1 MNGLERTRAF
11 LEGRAIDRPPFHP
24 IVMRWAARHA
34 GVRYRDF
41 CLEPKAK
48 AGAMVRCADDF
59 DFDWAT
65 AMSDPWAEASAFG
78 VRVEYPEDDLPRE
91 AGGRLPDLEAAQRLR
106 PYVVHEHRRTR
117 NRVDEVRELARF
129 SSGRLFVVGWVE
141 GPIAEYVDLRGAGGA
156 ALDLM
161 DEPDAVARVL
171 DVIVE
176 AALELI
182 TFQVKAGA
190 HAVGI
195 GDSFCSQIGPRL
207 YKDLALPREKRL
219 VDHIHALGAFAKLHI
234 CGNTAPILPDMI
246 ATGADIID
254 ADHLVPTLAP
264 FAGLLR
270 QGQVFSGKADP
281 VSVVQ
286 DGAPKDIERR
296 VREDFVEAKGHLIVS
311 AGCEIAPDTS
321 DDNMRAFR
329 AVAGRLLG
337 RVAG

>member
-11 LEGRAIDRPPFHP
+11 LEGGAVDRPPFHP
-24 IVMRWAARHA
+24 IVMRWAAKHA
-34 GVRYRDF
+34 GVLYRDF
-41 CLEPKAK
+41 CLDPKVK
-48 AGAMVRCADDF
+48 AGAMVKCADDF
-59 DFDWAT
+59 DFDWASS
-65 AMSDPWAEASAFG
+65 MSDPWAEASAFG

-117 NRVDEVRELARF
+117 NRVDEVRELGRL
-129 SSGRLFVVGWVE
+129 SGGRLFVVGWVE
-141 GPIAEYVDLRGAGGA
+141 GAVAEYVNLRGAGGA

-171 DVIVE
+171 DVIAE

-182 TFQVKAGA
+182 AYQVKAGA

-207 YKDLALPREKRL
+207 YRDLALPREKL
-219 VDHIHALGAFAKLHI
+219 MVDQIHALGAVAKLHI
-234 CGNTAPILPDMI
+234 CGNTAPILQDMI

-254 ADHLVPTLAP
+254 VDHLVPTLAP
-264 FAGLLR
+264 FAGMLGP
-270 QGQVFSGKADP
+270 GQVFSGKADP

-286 DGAPKDIERR
+286 DGAPKDIERS
-296 VREDFVEAKGHLIVS
+296 VREDFVDAKGRLIVS
-311 AGCEIAPDTS
+311 AGCEITPDTS

-337 RVAG
+337 RVGA

>member
-11 LEGRAIDRPPFHP
+11 LEGRAVDRPPFHP

-41 CLEPKAK
+41 CLDPKVK

-78 VRVEYPEDDLPRE
+78 VRIEYPEDDLPRE
-91 AGGRLPDLEAAQRLR
+91 AGGRLADLEAAQRLR

-117 NRVDEVRELARF
+117 NRVEEVRELGHL
-129 SSGRLFVVGWVE
+129 SGGRLFVVGWVE
-141 GPIAEYVDLRGAGGA
+141 GPVAEYVDLRGAGGA

-219 VDHIHALGAFAKLHI
+219 VDHIHALGALAKLHI

-311 AGCEIAPDTS
+311 AGCEITPDTS

-329 AVAGRLLG
+329 AVTGRLLG
-337 RVAG
+337 RVAD

>member
-11 LEGRAIDRPPFHP
+11 LEGRAVDRPPFHP
-24 IVMRWAARHA
+24 IVMRWAAKHA

-41 CLEPKAK
+41 CLDPKAK

-78 VRVEYPEDDLPRE
+78 IRVEYPVDDLPRE
-91 AGGRLPDLEAAQRLR
+91 AGGRLPDLEAAQHLR

-117 NRVDEVRELARF
+117 NRVEEVRELGRL
-129 SSGRLFVVGWVE
+129 SGGRLFVVGWVE
-141 GPIAEYVDLRGAGGA
+141 GPVAEYVDLRGAGGA

-176 AALELI
+176 ATLEFI
-182 TFQVKAGA
+182 TYQVKAGA

-207 YKDLALPREKRL
+207 YRDLAFPREKRL
-219 VDHIHALGAFAKLHI
+219 VEHIHALGAVAKLHI

-254 ADHLVPTLAP
+254 VDHLVPTLLP
-264 FAGLLR
+264 FAGMLR
-270 QGQVFSGKADP
+270 PGQVFSGKADP

-286 DGAPKDIERR
+286 DGTPKDIEQA
-296 VREDFVEAKGHLIVS
+296 VREDFVDAKGQLIVS
-311 AGCEIAPDTS
+311 AGCEITPDTTG
-321 DDNMRAFR
+321 DNMRAFR

-337 RVAG
+337 PVAD

>member
-24 IVMRWAARHA
+24 IVMRWAAKHA
-34 GVRYRDF
+34 GVCYRDF
-41 CLEPKAK
+41 CLDPKVK

-117 NRVDEVRELARF
+117 NRVKEVRELGRL
-129 SSGRLFVVGWVE
+129 SGGRLFIVGWIE
-141 GPIAEYVDLRGAGGA
+141 GPIAEYVNLRGVGGA

-176 AALELI
+176 AALEFI

-207 YKDLALPREKRL
+207 YRDLAVPCEKRL
-219 VDHIHALGAFAKLHI
+219 IDHIHALGALAKLHI

-264 FAGLLR
+264 FAGMLR
-270 QGQVFSGKADP
+270 PGQVFSGMADP

-286 DGAPKDIERR
+286 DGAPKDIERT
-296 VREDFVEAKGHLIVS
+296 VREDFVEAKGRLIVS
-311 AGCEIAPDTS
+311 AGCEITPDTTA
-321 DDNMRAFR
+321 DNMRAFR

>member
-34 GVRYRDF
+34 GVHYRDF
-41 CLEPKAK
+41 CLDPKAK
-48 AGAMVRCADDF
+48 AGAMVKCADDF

-78 VRVEYPEDDLPRE
+78 VRVEYPENDLPRE
-91 AGGRLPDLEAAQRLR
+91 AGGRLPNLEAARGLR

-117 NRVDEVRELARF
+117 DRVEEVRELGRL
-129 SSGRLFVVGWVE
+129 SEGRLFVVGWVE
-141 GPIAEYVDLRGAGGA
+141 GSVAEYVNLRGAGGA

-171 DVIVE
+171 DVIAE

-182 TFQVKAGA
+182 AYQVKAGA

-195 GDSFCSQIGPRL
+195 GDSFCSQVGPRL
-207 YKDLALPREKRL
+207 YHDLALPREKL
-219 VDHIHALGAFAKLHI
+219 MVDQIHALGAVAKLHI

-254 ADHLVPTLAP
+254 VDHLVPALAP
-264 FAGLLR
+264 FAGMLGP
-270 QGQVFSGKADP
+270 GQVFSGKADP
-281 VSVVQ
+281 VSIVQ
-286 DGAPKDIERR
+286 DGMPKDIERT
-296 VREDFVEAKGHLIVS
+296 VREDFVDARGRLIVS
-311 AGCEIAPDTS
+311 AGCEITPDTS

-337 RVAG
+337 RVGA

>member
-11 LEGRAIDRPPFHP
+11 LEGKAIDRPPFHP
-24 IVMRWAARHA
+24 IIMRWAAKHT
-34 GVRYRDF
+34 GVLYRDF
-41 CLEPKAK
+41 CLDPKAK
-48 AGAMVRCADDF
+48 AGAMVKCADDF

-78 VRVEYPEDDLPRE
+78 VRVEYPEDGLPRE

-117 NRVDEVRELARF
+117 NRVEEVRELGRL
-129 SSGRLFVVGWVE
+129 SDGRLFVVGWVE
-141 GPIAEYVDLRGAGGA
+141 GPVAEYVNLRGAGGA

-171 DVIVE
+171 DIIVE
-176 AALELI
+176 AALEFI
-182 TFQVKAGA
+182 SYQVRAGA
-190 HAVGI
+190 HAIGI

-207 YKDLALPREKRL
+207 YRDLALPRERL
-219 VDHIHALGAFAKLHI
+219 MVDQIHALGAVAKLHI

-254 ADHLVPTLAP
+254 VDHLVPTLAP
-264 FAGLLR
+264 FVGRLR
-270 QGQVFSGKADP
+270 PGQVFSGKADP

-286 DGAPKDIERR
+286 DGTPKDIERT
-296 VREDFVEAKGHLIVS
+296 VREDFVDAKGHLIVS
-311 AGCEIAPDTS
+311 AGCEITPDTS

-329 AVAGRLLG
+329 AVAGRLLS
-337 RVAG
+337 RVAD

>member
-24 IVMRWAARHA
+24 IVMRWAAKHA

-41 CLEPKAK
+41 CLDPKVK

-106 PYVVHEHRRTR
+106 PYVVYEHRRTR
-117 NRVDEVRELARF
+117 NRVKEVHDLGRL
-129 SSGRLFVVGWVE
+129 SGGRLFIVGWVE
-141 GPIAEYVDLRGAGGA
+141 GPIAEYVNLRGVGGA

-176 AALELI
+176 AALEFI

-207 YKDLALPREKRL
+207 YRDLAVPCEKRL
-219 VDHIHALGAFAKLHI
+219 IDHIHALGALAKLHI

-264 FAGLLR
+264 FAGMLR
-270 QGQVFSGKADP
+270 PGQVFSGMADP

-286 DGAPKDIERR
+286 DGAPKDIERT
-296 VREDFVEAKGHLIVS
+296 VREDFVEAKGRLIVS
-311 AGCEIAPDTS
+311 AGCEITPDTTA
-321 DDNMRAFR
+321 DNMRAFR

>member
-11 LEGRAIDRPPFHP
+11 IEGRAVDRPPFHP

-34 GVRYRDF
+34 GIRYRDF
-41 CLEPKAK
+41 CLDPKAK

-59 DFDWAT
+59 NFDWAT

-91 AGGRLPDLEAAQRLR
+91 AGGRLPDLEAAQHLH

-117 NRVDEVRELARF
+117 NRVEEVRELGRL
-129 SSGRLFVVGWVE
+129 SGGRLFVVGWVE

-161 DEPDAVARVL
+161 DEPDAVVRVL

-182 TFQVKAGA
+182 SYQVKAGA
-190 HAVGI
+190 HAIGI
-195 GDSFCSQIGPRL
+195 GDSFCSQIAPRL
-207 YKDLALPREKRL
+207 YRDLSAPREKRL
-219 VDHIHALGAFAKLHI
+219 VDHIHALGAVAKLHI

-264 FAGLLR
+264 FAAMLR
-270 QGQVFSGKADP
+270 PGQVFSGKADP
-281 VSVVQ
+281 VGVVQ
-286 DGAPKDIERR
+286 DGTPKDIERA
-296 VREDFVEAKGHLIVS
+296 VREDFVEAKGRLIVS
-311 AGCEIAPDTS
+311 AGCEITPDTTA
-321 DDNMRAFR
+321 DNMRAFR

-337 RVAG
+337 PVGA

>member
-11 LEGRAIDRPPFHP
+11 LEGGAVDRPPFHP
-24 IVMRWAARHA
+24 IIMRWAAKHA
-34 GVRYRDF
+34 GVGYRVF
-41 CLEPKAK
+41 CLDPGIK
-48 AGAMVRCADDF
+48 AGAMVKCADDF
-59 DFDWAT
+59 DLDWVT

-78 VRVEYPEDDLPRE
+78 VRVDYPKDGLPRE
-91 AGGRLPDLEAAQRLR
+91 AGGLLPDLEAAQHLR

-117 NRVDEVRELARF
+117 NRVEEVRELGRL
-129 SSGRLFVVGWVE
+129 SGGRLFVVGWAE
-141 GPIAEYVDLRGAGGA
+141 GPLAEYVNLRGAGGA

-176 AALELI
+176 AALEFI
-182 TFQVKAGA
+182 SFQVKAGA

-207 YKDLALPREKRL
+207 YRDLAFPREKRL
-219 VDHIHALGAFAKLHI
+219 IDHIRALGAVAKLHI
-234 CGNTAPILPDMI
+234 CGNTVPILPDMI

-254 ADHLVPTLAP
+254 VDHLVPTLAP
-264 FAGLLR
+264 FAGRLR
-270 QGQVFSGKADP
+270 RGQVFSGKADP

-286 DGAPKDIERR
+286 DGTPKDIEQT
-296 VREDFVEAKGHLIVS
+296 VREDFVEAKGRLIVS
-311 AGCEIAPDTS
+311 AGCEITPDTTAN
-321 DDNMRAFR
+321 NMRAFR

>member
-11 LEGRAIDRPPFHP
+11 LEGRAVDRPPFHP
-24 IVMRWAARHA
+24 LIMRWAAKHA
-34 GVRYRDF
+34 GVRYREF
-41 CLEPKAK
+41 CLDPKAK

-59 DFDWAT
+59 DLDWAT

-91 AGGRLPDLEAAQRLR
+91 AGGRLPDLDAAQRLR
-106 PYVVHEHRRTR
+106 PYVVREHRRTR
-117 NRVDEVRELARF
+117 SRVEEVHELERL
-129 SSGRLFVVGWVE
+129 SGGRLFVVGWVE
-141 GPIAEYVDLRGAGGA
+141 GPIAEYVDLRGTGGA

-171 DVIVE
+171 DIIVE
-176 AALELI
+176 AALEFI

-207 YKDLALPREKRL
+207 YRDLALPREKRL
-219 VDHIHALGAFAKLHI
+219 VDRIHALGAVAKLHI

-246 ATGADIID
+246 ATGADIVD
-254 ADHLVPTLAP
+254 VDHFVPTLSP
-264 FAGLLR
+264 FAGMLR
-270 QGQVFSGKADP
+270 PGQVFSGKANP
-281 VSVVQ
+281 VSVIQ
-286 DGAPKDIERR
+286 DGTPKDIEQA
-296 VREDFVEAKGHLIVS
+296 VREDFVDARGRLIVS
-311 AGCEIAPDTS
+311 AGCEITPDTTE
-321 DDNMRAFR
+321 DNMRAFR